1 MKVARVLRFR
11 SHTMSLSLPF
21 VYWQKSHASLN
32 LDVGER
38 DSAAKWE
45 ELQRTSCHI

>member
-11 SHTMSLSLPF
+11 GHTTSLSLPF
-21 VYWQKSHASLN
+21 VCWHKSHASLN

-38 DSAAKWE
+38 DSAAKCKDP
-45 ELQRTSCHI
+45 LATFNF